1 MFLICLTMVH
11 AASTAS
17 GAPFT
22 NMVAPAALA
31 HSTLI
36 NLRSRLNSWV
46 HTCRIVRDAVLL
58 EHAVHG
64 KDGAAHFEV
73 LDCLSATGEQRQ
85 AAPGAQPPP
94 PCPASYQ
101 LALLGLQT

>member
-1 MFLICLTMVH
+1 MFLVCLTMVH

-36 NLRSRLNSWV
+36 ILRSRVNSWV
-46 HTCRIVRDAVLL
+46 HTCRIVRDAALL

-64 KDGAAHFEV
+64 KDGAAH
-73 LDCLSATGEQRQ
+73 LRCWTASLQMGEQRQ

-94 PCPASYQ
+94 PASYQ